1 MLLIPTSNFFYW
13 LVLNALIGSSVS
25 SLFPYLM
32 VAFSMK
38 SSTPE
43 NSSTFRS
50 CPNRRLRLCSLW
62 SHPLRLQQISLPL
75 LDTCHSYAPGLNHYH
90 GDCPLS
96 GGKSRSYFIIIV
108 WLEDSSSG
116 LFVHTKKELG
126 TCPSSK
132 FYYPLN
138 EICTWSLWFAVSP
151 PRSGIWFHVLAG
163 P

>member
-43 NSSTFRS
+43 KTAQLSGLAQTGGYVFAAFGPILFGYSK
-50 CPNRRLRLCSLW
+50 SLFHSW
-62 SHPLRLQQISLPL
+62 TPA
-75 LDTCHSYAPGLNHYH
+75 HSYAPGLNHHH
-90 GDCPLS
+90 GHCPLS
-96 GGKSRSYFIIIV
+96 GGKSRSYFITIV

-116 LFVHTKKELG
+116 LFVLYKK
-126 TCPSSK
+126 
-132 FYYPLN
+132 N
-138 EICTWSLWFAVSP
+138 
-151 PRSGIWFHVLAG
+151 
-163 P
+163 